1 MERSFILFGSY
12 ILQAASSLVCLLLF
26 LSLKREIQR
35 LRSRLAQQ
43 DVTVRLDAMNVRL
56 EDAEQRAAT
65 ALIPPPPSR
74 PSLNLSK
81 RSQVNRLFKRGERVE
96 TIAATLGLPR
106 REVELLLKVQRA
118 AQAAAGGS
126 TN

>member
-12 ILQAASSLVCLLLF
+12 IFQAASSIVCLLLF

-35 LRSRLAQQ
+35 LRARLARQ
-43 DVTVRLDAMNVRL
+43 DVTLRLDAMNARL
-56 EDAEQRAAT
+56 EDAEQRASAPIAPT
-65 ALIPPPPSR
+65 PPSR

-81 RSQVNRLFKRGERVE
+81 RSQVNRLFKRGEPVE

-118 AQAAAGGS
+118 AQAAAGGF

>member
-35 LRSRLAQQ
+35 LRSRLSRQ
-43 DVTVRLDAMNVRL
+43 DVTDRLDAMNARL
-56 EDAEQRAAT
+56 EDAEQRAT
-65 ALIPPPPSR
+65 APITPLAPSR

-81 RSQVNRLFKRGERVE
+81 RSQVNRLFKRGEPVE

-106 REVELLLKVQRA
+106 REVELLLKVQKA
-118 AQAAAGGS
+118 AQAAASGS
-126 TN
+126 LD

>member
-12 ILQAASSLVCLLLF
+12 IFQAASSIVWLLLF

-35 LRSRLAQQ
+35 LRLRLARQ
-43 DVTVRLDAMNVRL
+43 DVGPRLDAMNARL
-56 EDAEQRAAT
+56 EDAEQRAA
-65 ALIPPPPSR
+65 APVAPPPPVR

-81 RSQVNRLFKRGERVE
+81 RSQVNRLFKRGEPVE
-96 TIAATLGLPR
+96 TISATLGLPR

-118 AQAAAGGS
+118 AQAAASGS
-126 TN
+126 TK